1 MNVIPFTDH
10 SFFSQVKS
18 GKTRGLIFACLIFWQ
33 FKTPLDE
40 RLKAALI
47 ADGSFQSNQWQLQGV
62 YVTTR

>member
-10 SFFSQVKS
+10 SFLSQVKS

-47 ADGSFQSNQWQLQGV
+47 ADGSFQSNQ
-62 YVTTR
+62 